1 MARKKKKA
9 KGFKVSD
16 SFVCYNK
23 DNKLFLLSLAAHNSL
38 EKCVKTTH
46 NSLEK
51 CVKTTHNSLEKC
63 VKTTHNSPEKC
74 EVGEYCP
81 KITGCCCDY
90 TKKKTTEGDRKSVA

>member
-1 MARKKKKA
+1 MAKRKKKA

-38 EKCVKTTH
+38 EKCVKI
-46 NSLEK
+46 
-51 CVKTTHNSLEKC
+51 
-63 VKTTHNSPEKC
+63 THNSPEKC

-81 KITGCCCDY
+81 KVTGCCWDY
-90 TKKKTTEGDRKSVA
+90 TQKKKQKEEDKSAV

>member
-38 EKCVKTTH
+38 KKCVKTTQTP
-46 NSLEK
+46 LK
-51 CVKTTHNSLEKC
+51 
-63 VKTTHNSPEKC
+63 KC
-74 EVGEYCP
+74 EGGEYCP
-81 KITGCCCDY
+81 KITGCCWDY
-90 TKKKTTEGDRKSVA
+90 TQKKKQKEEDKSAA

>member
-38 EKCVKTTH
+38 EKCVK
-46 NSLEK
+46 
-51 CVKTTHNSLEKC
+51 
-63 VKTTHNSPEKC
+63 
-74 EVGEYCP
+74 
-81 KITGCCCDY
+81 ITQ
-90 TKKKTTEGDRKSVA
+90 TPLKK

>member
-38 EKCVKTTH
+38 EKCVK
-46 NSLEK
+46 NAQVPS
-51 CVKTTHNSLEKC
+51 
-63 VKTTHNSPEKC
+63 EKC
-74 EVGEYCP
+74 EKFQKV
-81 KITGCCCDY
+81 
-90 TKKKTTEGDRKSVA
+90 R

>member
-38 EKCVKTTH
+38 EKCVKNTQTP
-46 NSLEK
+46 S
-51 CVKTTHNSLEKC
+51 
-63 VKTTHNSPEKC
+63 EKC
-74 EVGEYCP
+74 ETGEYCP
-81 KITGCCCDY
+81 KVTGCCWDY
-90 TKKKTTEGDRKSVA
+90 TQKKKQKEEDKSAA